1 MPALTP
7 GPVRGYYHLKLKPSI
22 TSYST
27 IFNHPINHS
36 PSILL
41 LSFSTMKYISSLLVC
56 LTIGAVECRRSG
68 TITQAT
74 RTKQLV
80 PRGGGG
86 GELQTSTQIST
97 KKAVSLGCLL
107 ALNSGIVNG
116 ACLSGLLHPTKQ
128 ASAAVTGECMLHGFD
143 ITYYL
148 CTHKLTVLLMTGSS
162 ASISCHT
169 QYIYV

>member
-1 MPALTP
+1 MSYLRSKGITYARPHLP

-68 TITQAT
+68 TAIITQAT

-128 ASAAVTGECMLHGFD
+128 ASAAVTGVCVYATLFD
-143 ITYYL
+143 ITYIL
-148 CTHKLTVLLMTGSS
+148 CPHS
-162 ASISCHT
+162 
-169 QYIYV
+169 

>member
-1 MPALTP
+1 
-7 GPVRGYYHLKLKPSI
+7 
-22 TSYST
+22 
-27 IFNHPINHS
+27 
-36 PSILL
+36 
-41 LSFSTMKYISSLLVC
+41 MKYISSLLVC

-68 TITQAT
+68 TAITQAT

-86 GELQTSTQIST
+86 GELQTTQIST

-128 ASAAVTGECMLHGFD
+128 ASAAVTGVCICYTIRHHVYIM
-143 ITYYL
+143 
-148 CTHKLTVLLMTGSS
+148 SS
-162 ASISCHT
+162 
-169 QYIYV
+169 

>member
-1 MPALTP
+1 
-7 GPVRGYYHLKLKPSI
+7 
-22 TSYST
+22 
-27 IFNHPINHS
+27 
-36 PSILL
+36 
-41 LSFSTMKYISSLLVC
+41 MKYISSLLVC
-56 LTIGAVECRRSG
+56 LTIGGVECRRSG

-116 ACLSGLLHPTKQ
+116 ACLSGLVHPTKQ

-169 QYIYV
+169 QYMMSE